1 MTSPPLSRARALA
14 LAAPLLLAAHLAA
27 AAPACHAVLGNIV
40 AANLG
45 APVPS
50 QTPADCCAACAAAA
64 ARGCA
69 SWTFTAAG
77 ADACYLHPDGASG
90 VDPGSPYA
98 SGTCGDDDA
107 FLDPLSPGLVDA
119 PTRSGVPLGGVG
131 VGWFDIAADGGV
143 SRVALSNWH
152 EDGVLWAHDGD
163 FNATFLAVW
172 RRSTGTA
179 GLLQRRPSV
188 AASAALPPAAHS
200 TAVLLWPTANVT
212 LEPAAGGGPPTVLR
226 AWSTLAPHDVA
237 HSTLPAAWLEVTV
250 DNTAG
255 ASDDVASVAVSWQD
269 VIARRLWDANASTLD
284 RFYPRDDPSQPCGWA
299 TNDMRVAQSNAGVD
313 ARGSLPRVATTAQ
326 PLSVLPPGGAPLLS
340 GFEQRAAAPLAPHKR
355 TLQHYV
361 WRVAVLAELSGGA
374 GDSVSVLPAFTAD
387 AAGAA
392 PGWAGFAASGTF
404 NASASFAPAQ
414 LYTPGAGA
422 AEAASALALTATV
435 PAGGSRVFR
444 FLVTWWSDELPAPR
458 PGVDDNRTYCGTGDY
473 DKPYHAVFGSLEAV
487 AAHAAAARPAL
498 EAATRSWHAP
508 LLSSSLPPWL
518 SFKVINS
525 AYTLYTN
532 AILNR
537 GLRFSMMEGGMG
549 GLSGTM
555 DQRMV
560 AHIVYAKLF
569 PSLDAQELAQFGSS
583 QNADGSINHFDALL
597 YAGITGTD
605 GAAPLGNSEYN
616 DNTIGFL
623 YQVAKLWQL
632 TGDAALL
639 ALHAPRV
646 ARALAF
652 LEGLRKSAPRFPTL
666 ISGSNTY
673 DDFFE
678 LPLDTY
684 LCSVYPLALEACR
697 ILADAFGN
705 YSLAAACARD
715 RDSAAAENVAALF
728 QGEYFAYGA
737 ELDGS
742 GRADDLMFGGQAAGQ
757 MLGRHAGW
765 GDIAAPFV
773 ATQSAL
779 RAQLARQIGPSLS
792 FYAPK
797 VFNLTSG
804 SRALDPRNGAPSST
818 WPFYLES
825 YAGIAALQ
833 AGFVDDA
840 FALLQNVQ
848 LVNARLGFTWT
859 QNLWAPGSITYVAA
873 PVSWFV
879 CDVLAG
885 VALDV
890 PSGTLFVSP
899 LLRENETSVQWPVL
913 LPQMWLSVAAARVEG
928 AESGGSLT
936 VTVTRAF
943 ADVAGGAP
951 VVIKTVAAAP
961 LGTPA
966 AAARRVALAAP
977 WTAAAGA
984 TLDLSAFFDLLVAPA
999 LQPRVLPAAA
1009 P

>member
-1 MTSPPLSRARALA
+1 MPSPAARPALVA
-14 LAAPLLLAAHLAA
+14 LLLSARLCA

-45 APVPS
+45 PPVPA
-50 QTPADCCAACAAAA
+50 QTPADCCAACNVTAA
-64 ARGCA
+64 CT

-77 ADACYLHPDGASG
+77 ARACYLHPDGASG
-90 VDPGSPYA
+90 VDPGSPYS
-98 SGTCGDDDA
+98 SGTCGDDA
-107 FLDPLSPGLVDA
+107 AYLDPLSPGLLDA

-131 VGWFDIAADGGV
+131 VGWFDVAADGGI
-143 SRVALSNWH
+143 SRVALSGWH
-152 EDGVLWAHDGD
+152 QDNVLWADDGD

-172 RRSTGTA
+172 RRSSGAA

-188 AASAALPPAAHS
+188 AASAALPPAAHA
-200 TAVLLWPTANVT
+200 TAALLWPTANIS
-212 LEPAAGGGPPTVLR
+212 LEAAGGGPPTVLR
-226 AWSTLAPHDVA
+226 AWSALAPHDVVN
-237 HSTLPAAWLEVTV
+237 STLPAAWLEVTV
-250 DNTAG
+250 DNSVGT
-255 ASDDVASVAVSWQD
+255 SDDVASVAVSWQD

-284 RFYPRDDPSQPCGWA
+284 RFYPRDPSQPCGWA

-326 PLSVLPPGGAPLLS
+326 PLSVLPPGGAPPLS

-374 GDSVSVLPAFTAD
+374 ADSVSVLPAFVAD

-392 PGWAGFAASGTF
+392 PGWARFAASGAF
-404 NASASFAPAQ
+404 DASASFAPTP
-414 LYTPGAGA
+414 LFTPGAGA

-435 PAGGSRVFR
+435 PAGGSRTFR
-444 FLVTWWSDELPAPR
+444 FLVTWWADELPAPL
-458 PGVDDNRTYCGTGDY
+458 PGDDNRTFCGTGDY
-473 DKPYHAVFGSLEAV
+473 GKPYNAFGSLEAV

-498 EAATRSWHAP
+498 EAATRGWHAP
-508 LLSSSLPPWL
+508 LLGSSLPPWL
-518 SFKVINS
+518 AFKIINS

-532 AILNR
+532 AILTR

-569 PSLDAQELAQFGSS
+569 PALDAQELAQFGAS
-583 QNADGSINHFDALL
+583 QNTDGSINHFDALF
-597 YAGITGTD
+597 YAGITGVD

-616 DNTIGFL
+616 DNTVGWL

-684 LCSVYPLALEACR
+684 LCSVYPLALEAGR
-697 ILADAFGN
+697 ILAEASGN
-705 YSLAAACARD
+705 ESLAAACARD
-715 RDSAAAENVAALF
+715 RDAAAAENVAALF
-728 QGEYFAYGA
+728 NGEFFAYGA
-737 ELDGS
+737 ALDGS
-742 GRADDLMFGGQAAGQ
+742 GRADNLLFGGQAAGQ

-765 GDIAAPFV
+765 GDIAAPFA

-797 VFNLTSG
+797 VFNLSSG

-825 YAGIAALQ
+825 YAAIAALQ

-840 FALLQNVQ
+840 FALLQNLQ

-859 QNLWAPGSITYVAA
+859 QNLWNPGSITYVAA
-873 PVSWFV
+873 PVSWFLT
-879 CDVLAG
+879 DVLAG
-885 VALDV
+885 VSLDV

-899 LLRENETSVQWPVL
+899 LLRANESTVVWPVL
-913 LPQMWLSVAAARVEG
+913 LPQMWLSVAASRAGGG
-928 AESGGSLT
+928 ASGGSLT

-951 VVIKTVAAAP
+951 VVISNVAGAP

-966 AAARRVALAAP
+966 AASRRVALSAP
-977 WTAAAGA
+977 WTAAEGA
-984 TLDLSAFFDLLVAPA
+984 TLDLSAFFELLVAPM
-999 LQPRVLPAAA
+999 LQPRVLPAVA